1 MPASLIFLPYLQEW
15 DGTALGVRLL
25 VAPQANPLDPM
36 APGEPSFTDAAFSFE
51 IRLVQGL
58 ASLPTTGSAFQ
69 PMTQAQPVVADART
83 LCTAL
88 ETDLGIDSTLVAVD
102 PRRAGRQL
110 LKYATPGYRQ
120 ATGYADGKS
129 RYLVTDDTY
138 HCALKSGMPAGT
150 VLKSP
155 PPVIGWGKA
164 LATALRQPLLAE
176 RIGLIRSFTITPDA
190 GYFDNGGWLY
200 VSLTAGSPGATLLGL
215 PGAVKTYAARVPR
228 LTAGTAR
235 RVFTS
240 VQFPVAAAVP
250 AASYDDLFREVI
262 DYDDGFAKAV
272 YARQP
277 LLADPLDEGS
287 DGDRPHDDHGVQLGW
302 DDEQVAQWFNRQID
316 PTAATLDAPMGVI
329 GYRIDARETGDAAWH
344 SLVLASSELTIGGI
358 DLGPYTGEYPVEVA
372 PNKLMSETLDRFWIP
387 AYYTSWKGPSL
398 AGPDHTARLLQ
409 GIDKPSILEGIQPD
423 VGLRYGKHYEF
434 RVRLVDHTGAGPEI
448 AEVPVNPAPQPHAPL
463 HFLRWNP
470 PAPVRIDV
478 APPVVPDPST
488 APSSL
493 SVRRP
498 LLAYPAY
505 VYAGGS
511 AADLLA
517 DLPQAA
523 VEHRSV
529 GLPDPDV
536 VELAIELL
544 VALPGSDGGY
554 RSVYTTTRAF
564 PAGAAD
570 PAVLELDWQDVAD
583 ATTLVPPATGP
594 LPVPTARLVRLSVHA
609 VTSDTAD
616 YYGAPDVRH
625 GAVTEVAL
633 RKESSDERSLLR
645 VALAE
650 AIEAIFLQPDHPVD
664 PAVALAQRAAGLAA
678 VGPDNVLGRLAS
690 ALDLAATDVGL
701 RAHPGHRVIFGCSA
715 SLRHLLGPDGASL
728 GFGSLGDLS
737 LTWLVAI
744 RLELDRDWSWDGLD
758 HLSVVRDG
766 VEVGR
771 IEPTGSV
778 GHEALDGAPLDHS
791 ELCFLDAI
799 DPKPAAGT
807 FPAELHPTY
816 SVVAVLR
823 DPSALH
829 DPATALTLDLP
840 IVTPPAQVP
849 RLASAGLMLS
859 PYQHDA
865 GYSSTDQRERMLW
878 LEFAEPPADP
888 ADIFYARVLAYAA
901 DPALTGNA
909 DATTDVVEPPLPI
922 DPEPIRTIVPGQSD
936 DSAGANAMQALVPT
950 ESLRHFLVPLGPG
963 LTATSDEL
971 FGFFTYE
978 LRAGHHTGWSTAQG
992 RYGRPLRVTGVQH
1005 PNPPL
1010 SCAVTHN
1017 RAGLEVSAPFAD
1029 PVDGGRSLRPY
1040 PPITELFVLLYAQV
1054 FQADA
1059 ATMRNVL
1066 LANRAALSRAKRWGN
1081 HDQRPAADIGTA
1093 TWSESEIQELLGM
1106 FGLGPDTPLSCLVVE
1121 TLPGDEPIPDP
1132 LGSGLGYERFLR
1144 TSALTAVP
1152 GLC

>member
-1 MPASLIFLPYLQEW
+1 MPATLILLPYLQEW
-15 DGTALGVRLL
+15 DGTALGLRLL
-25 VAPQANPLDPM
+25 AAPQANPLDPM

-58 ASLPTTGSAFQ
+58 GSLPTTGSAFQ
-69 PMTQAQPVVADART
+69 PVTEAQPAPADART
-83 LCTAL
+83 LCAAL
-88 ETDLGIDSTLVAVD
+88 ETDLGIDPTVVAVD
-102 PRRAGRQL
+102 PRTSGRRL
-110 LKYATPGYRQ
+110 MKYATPGYRA
-120 ATGYADGKS
+120 ATGYADGQNP
-129 RYLVTDDTY
+129 YLVTDDTY

-176 RIGLIRSFTITPDA
+176 RIGLIRSFTVTPDP

-200 VSLTAGSPGATLLGL
+200 VTLTPGSAGSTLLGL
-215 PGAVKTYAARVPR
+215 PGAFKTYAARVPR
-228 LTAGTAR
+228 LTGSAR
-235 RVFTS
+235 RLFTS

-250 AASYDDLFREVI
+250 TASYDDLFREVV
-262 DYDDGFAKAV
+262 DYDDGFAKTV

-277 LLADPLDEGS
+277 LLTDPLDEGN
-287 DGDRPHDDHGVQLGW
+287 DGDRPHTDHGVQLGW
-302 DDEQVAQWFNRQID
+302 DDEQVATWFNRQVD
-316 PTAATLDAPMGVI
+316 PAAATQDAPMGVI
-329 GYRIDARETGDAAWH
+329 GYRVDAREPGDTDWH
-344 SLVLASSELTIGGI
+344 SLVSASSQLTIGGI

-398 AGPDHTARLLQ
+398 AGPDHTARQLQ
-409 GIDKPSILEGIQPD
+409 GVDKPSIVEGIAPD

-448 AEVPVNPAPQPHAPL
+448 GEVPVNPAPQPHAPL

-470 PAPVRIDV
+470 PGPLRLA
-478 APPVVPDPST
+478 APPPTVPDPTT
-488 APSSL
+488 APTSL

-498 LLAYPAY
+498 LLGYPAY
-505 VYAGGS
+505 VYAGG
-511 AADLLA
+511 AATDLVA

-523 VEHRSV
+523 AEHRAV

-536 VELAIELL
+536 VEVAIELS
-544 VALPGSDGGY
+544 VAFPGSDGGF
-554 RSVYTTTRAF
+554 RSIYTTSRSF
-564 PAGAAD
+564 PAGAGD
-570 PAVLELDWQDVAD
+570 PLVLDLDWQDVAD
-583 ATTLVPPATGP
+583 ATTLVPPASGA
-594 LPVPTARLVRLSVHA
+594 LPVPTARLVRLSLHA
-609 VTSDTAD
+609 RASDTAD
-616 YYGAPDVRH
+616 YYGAPDVRE

-633 RKESSDERSLLR
+633 RKASSDERSLLR
-645 VALAE
+645 AALAE
-650 AIEAIFLQPDHPVD
+650 AIEGVYLQPDRPVD
-664 PAVALAQRAAGLAA
+664 PAVTLAQRASGLAA
-678 VGPDNVLGRLAS
+678 AGLDNALGRLAS
-690 ALDLAATDVGL
+690 ALDLDPTDVGL

-715 SLRHLLGPDGASL
+715 LLRHLLGPDGASL
-728 GFGSLGDLS
+728 TFGSLGDLT

-758 HLSVVRDG
+758 HLRIDRDG

-791 ELCFLDAI
+791 ELVFLDAI
-799 DPKPAAGT
+799 DPKPAAGS
-807 FPAELHPTY
+807 FPAELHPAYTAT
-816 SVVAVLR
+816 AVLR

-829 DPATALTLDLP
+829 DPAKDLTLHLP
-840 IVTPPAQVP
+840 IVTPPTQVP
-849 RLASAGLMLS
+849 KLASAGLMLS
-859 PYQHDA
+859 PYHHDA
-865 GYSSTDQRERMLW
+865 GYSSTDPRQRMLW

-901 DPALTGNA
+901 DPALTGA
-909 DATTDVVEPPLPI
+909 SDATADVAEPPLPI

-936 DSAGANAMQALVPT
+936 DSAGANAMQALLPT
-950 ESLRHFLVPLGPG
+950 ESLRHFLVPLPPG
-963 LTATSDEL
+963 LTDTSDEL

-992 RYGRPLRVTGVQH
+992 RFGRPLRVTGVQH

-1010 SCAVTHN
+1010 PCAVTHS

-1029 PVDGGRSLRPY
+1029 PVEGGRSLRPY

-1054 FQADA
+1054 FQADG
-1059 ATMRNVL
+1059 ATMRNLL
-1066 LANRAALSRAKRWGN
+1066 LAQRAAPSRAKRWGD
-1081 HDQRPAADIGTA
+1081 HYQRPVADIGTA
-1093 TWSESEIQELLGM
+1093 TWSESELQEILGM
-1106 FGLGPDTPLSCLVVE
+1106 LGLGPDTPLSCVVVE
-1121 TLPGDEPIPDP
+1121 TLPGDQPVPDP